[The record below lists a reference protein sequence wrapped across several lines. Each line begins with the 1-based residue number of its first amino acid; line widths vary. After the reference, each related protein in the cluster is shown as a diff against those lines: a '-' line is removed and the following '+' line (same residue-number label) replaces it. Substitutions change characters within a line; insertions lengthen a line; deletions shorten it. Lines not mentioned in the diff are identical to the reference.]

1 MLRKVSFITAAV
13 AALLITSACGL
24 RGSLY
29 LPEDRPDKNRHAAV
43 TAEAENTAA
52 AETADKV
59 SEEGKDAE

>member
-1 MLRKVSFITAAV
+1 MVKKVFFITAAV

-29 LPEDRPDKNRHAAV
+29 LPEDRPDRNRHQAVAAD
-43 TAEAENTAA
+43 TENTGA